1 MGATPARLP
10 LLLAG
15 EWLMTDY
22 MVEGLIKRRAA
33 IAGEIKAAQS
43 RMAQLAADLETL
55 DNALKLVAPDLDI
68 PAIAPKM
75 VKPPEDWS
83 KRGEMSRQVFG
94 IMRAANKPLTS
105 REIAAQMI
113 VNRGLA
119 ATPKLLNLMTRRVAT
134 CLRDRREQGL
144 VENVETRGRQWLEWR
159 LAQI

>member
-1 MGATPARLP
+1 
-10 LLLAG
+10 
-15 EWLMTDY
+15 MTDY

-33 IAGEIKAAQS
+33 IAGEMKATQV
-43 RMAQLAADLETL
+43 RMAQLAVDLETL

-94 IMRAANKPLTS
+94 IMRASQRPLTS
-105 REIAAQMI
+105 REIASQMI

-119 ATPKLLNLMTRRVAT
+119 ATPKLLNLMTRRVSS
-134 CLRDRREQGL
+134 CLRDQRERGV
-144 VENVETRGRQWLEWR
+144 VENVETKGGLWLEWR
-159 LAQI
+159 LAG